1 MKDKLLQ
8 FCREQQLLSPGDTVI
23 CAVSGGADSMAML
36 LLLHSLRQELGIIV
50 SAAHFNHHLRGEASD
65 GDEAFVR
72 DFCEKRQIFC
82 HSGSGDV
89 AAYAKTSGLSL
100 EEAARALRYS
110 FFAALPGLVA
120 TAHTADDN
128 AETVFMNLIRG
139 SGLKGLSG
147 IPPKR
152 DRMIRPMLPFTRVK
166 VEAYLRAADV
176 PWREDGSNHT
186 DFCRRNR
193 IRHHVIPLLREEN
206 PALSR
211 TVLAESLLLREED
224 AFLDTMAEQEAEK
237 AARPDG
243 WDCKTLLSL
252 PPVLLRRVLIL
263 LLRRHEIPW
272 DLGHVEAL
280 RQQLNGSGRLSL
292 PGGWEA
298 VQSCGLLQFTCQE
311 APALIPRLLPV
322 PGELLLPEC
331 ALRITCALQADT
343 ARAAEDTLLLDAGS
357 VPEVITVRSRRTG
370 DAIALPGGTRSLKRL
385 MIDRKIPVL
394 QRDLLPVLAAE
405 DRILAVY
412 SLGVGRDYLPKPGN
426 PVLAVQFQ
434 SYE

>member
-1 MKDKLLQ
+1 MLNKLYAAIRSHQ
-8 FCREQQLLSPGDTVI
+8 MLSPGDTVI

-36 LLLHSLRQELGIIV
+36 FAMYLLRDKLGV
-50 SAAHFNHHLRGEASD
+50 QVKAAHFNHGLRGTESD

-72 DFCEKRQIFC
+72 EFCESRQIPCRF
-82 HSGSGDV
+82 GSGDA
-89 AAYAKTSGLSL
+89 AAYARQHGLSL
-100 EEAARALRYS
+100 EEAARALRYR
-110 FFAALPGLVA
+110 FFDTLHGTVA

-128 AETVFMNLIRG
+128 LETVLLNLLRG

-152 DRMIRPMLPFTRVK
+152 GNLIRPMLPVTR
-166 VEAYLRAADV
+166 EEILSYLRDSGMD
-176 PWREDGSNHT
+176 WREDGSNAT

-193 IRHHVIPLLREEN
+193 IRHRVIPPLQEEN
-206 PALSR
+206 PAVSR

-224 AFLDTMAEQEAEK
+224 AFLDALAEEELKK

-243 WDCKTLLSL
+243 WDCEALLSL
-252 PPVLLRRVLIL
+252 PTALLRRALIL
-263 LLRRHEIPW
+263 LLRRHGIPW
-272 DLGHVEAL
+272 DLTHVEAL
-280 RQQLNGSGRLSL
+280 RQLLPRSGRLSL
-292 PGGWEA
+292 PADWEA
-298 VQSCGLLQFTCQE
+298 VQSCGLLQFTRQE
-311 APALIPRLLPV
+311 TAPLPTRLLPV

-331 ALRITCALQADT
+331 SLRVICTLQKDAAD
-343 ARAAEDTLLLDAGS
+343 ASENTLLLDAAS
-357 VPEVITVRSRRTG
+357 LPEAVTVRSRRTG

-385 MIDRKIPVL
+385 MIDRRIPVL

-412 SLGVGRDYLPKPGN
+412 SLGVSRDYLPKPGK

-434 SYE
+434 TYK

>member
-1 MKDKLLQ
+1 MKDKILQ

-36 LLLHSLRQELGIIV
+36 LLLHSLRQELDITV
-50 SAAHFNHHLRGEASD
+50 AAAHFNHCLRGTESD

-72 DFCEKRQIFC
+72 AFCETRQIPF
-82 HSGSGDV
+82 HLGSGDA
-89 AAYAKTSGLSL
+89 AAYARQHGLSL
-100 EEAARALRYS
+100 EEAARTLRYR
-110 FFAALPGLVA
+110 FFDTLHGTVA

-128 AETVFMNLIRG
+128 LETVLMNLLRG
-139 SGLKGLSG
+139 SGLRGLSG

-152 DRMIRPMLPFTRVK
+152 GRLIRPMLPVTR
-166 VEAYLRAADV
+166 EEILSYLRDAGQN
-176 PWREDGSNHT
+176 WREDGSNET

-193 IRHHVIPLLREEN
+193 IRHHVIPPLREEN

-224 AFLDTMAEQEAEK
+224 AFLDTLAEEELKK
-237 AARPDG
+237 AARQDG
-243 WDCKTLLSL
+243 WDCETLLKL
-252 PPVLLRRVLIL
+252 PTALLRRVLIL
-263 LLRRHEIPW
+263 LLRRHGIPW

-280 RQQLNGSGRLSL
+280 RLLLPHSGRLSL
-292 PGGWEA
+292 PAAWEA
-298 VQSCGLLQFTCQE
+298 VQSCGLLQFTRQE
-311 APALIPRLLPV
+311 TDVLIPRLLPV

-331 ALRITCALQADT
+331 SLRVICTLQKDAAD
-343 ARAAEDTLLLDAGS
+343 ASENTLLLDARSLPG
-357 VPEVITVRSRRTG
+357 VVTVRSRRSG
-370 DAIALPGGTRSLKRL
+370 DFIALSGGTRSLKRL

-405 DRILAVY
+405 DRVLAVY
-412 SLGVGRDYLPKPGN
+412 SLGVSRDYLPKPGA